1 LSRETFD
8 SFEERSYE
16 VMRFFIDASAKL
28 VLTDD
33 HFELEAIVESVKK
46 RFFHLKEQVV
56 DKLEFIFQDA
66 HATKIEEESE
76 DSHLQNAQSHPQ
88 DPALIP
94 TDTKHQEYFQ
104 SAEKKIESLK
114 EQTGQMETQRVG
126 LIKFQRV
133 CLKQLSF
140 KKWIKPAVS
149 LLIKDIFFNKEGI
162 FNPNQ
167 TEQLEEFMENLNDA
181 ILSSQSTPIL
191 M

>member
-1 LSRETFD
+1 
-8 SFEERSYE
+8 
-16 VMRFFIDASAKL
+16 MRFFIDASAKL

-66 HATKIEEESE
+66 HATKIEEEPE

-88 DPALIP
+88 DPALVP

-181 ILSSQSTPIL
+181 ILSSQSSPIL